1 MNDSWEKSQNPKNFI
16 PLKQSDIIKLKEELH
31 TAQNNICPILKKEF
45 PLEDMVVDHVHKRKQ
60 MDEPN
65 EENGGLVRG
74 AINRYANIMLGK
86 IENSWRRTGLENQGY
101 DLPSA
106 LRAMADFLEQEP
118 LPYIHPSEKIPHKKV
133 MKSCFN
139 KLIKEMKKQEVKRL
153 PLYPRT
159 GKLTKKLESLFEKY
173 EIPIEFY

>member
-1 MNDSWEKSQNPKNFI
+1 MGKIPEPPKNFI

-86 IENSWRRTGLENQGY
+86 IEKFVETYR
-101 DLPSA
+101 P
-106 LRAMADFLEQEP
+106 
-118 LPYIHPSEKIPHKKV
+118 
-133 MKSCFN
+133 
-139 KLIKEMKKQEVKRL
+139 
-153 PLYPRT
+153 
-159 GKLTKKLESLFEKY
+159 
-173 EIPIEFY
+173 

>member
-1 MNDSWEKSQNPKNFI
+1 MNDSRGKSQNPKNFI
-16 PLKQSDIIKLKEELH
+16 LLKQSDIIKLKEELH
-31 TAQNNICPILKKEF
+31 AAQNNICPILKKEF
-45 PLEDMVVDHVHKRKQ
+45 PLEDMVVDHAHKRKQ

-106 LRAMADFLEQEP
+106 LRAMADFLEQAH

-153 PLYPRT
+153 PLYPRS